1 MCDRFEAVND
11 IVEEAL
17 DRPASEREPFVESRC
32 AGDREMRE
40 DALRLLGLADT
51 MEISPRAPAE
61 EIEIRPGAR
70 LGRLRIV
77 RQIGRGGEG
86 SIFLAEHDEHGPVA
100 IKALHPELRRDRP
113 AMACLR
119 AELAA
124 SGAVAHPNVCPVF
137 DLVKLGERDG
147 SMAFMMKY
155 LPGETLAARLR
166 RGAIK
171 PAEAFE
177 IARGIAAGLD
187 ALHAK
192 GIVHRDLKPDNIML
206 TRKGGKCVPVIMD
219 FGLAIDSTAGGGDEA
234 GKVVGTAIS
243 GSPAYMAP
251 EQFRTGAVTPA
262 ADIYAFGLI
271 LFEMLAGARPFP
283 AEGLLQAAI
292 RRNTED
298 APLLPT
304 VAGEACAAWER
315 AIARSLSRDPGVRP
329 HSAGALL
336 DQMHRRAGALRS
348 GLSLRCRHGYVR
360 GPISRRC

>member
-1 MCDRFEAVND
+1 MCNRFEAVND
-11 IVEEAL
+11 IVEKAL
-17 DRPASEREPFVESRC
+17 DRPASERERFVESRC
-32 AGDREMRE
+32 AGDQGMRE
-40 DALRLLGLADT
+40 EALRLLGLSDT
-51 MEISPRAPAE
+51 MEIPAAAPAE

-86 SIFLAEHDEHGPVA
+86 SIFLAEHDEYGRVA

-166 RGAIK
+166 RGAIE

-187 ALHAK
+187 ALHGR

-206 TRKGGKCVPVIMD
+206 TRNGRKCVPVIMD
-219 FGLAIDSTAGGGDEA
+219 FGLAIDSTAGADDEA
-234 GKVVGTAIS
+234 RKDVGAAIS

-251 EQFRTGAVTPA
+251 EQFRTGAVTRA

-271 LFEMLAGARPFP
+271 LFEMLAGSRPFP
-283 AEGLLQAAI
+283 AEGLLPAAI

-298 APLLPT
+298 APLLRT
-304 VAGEACAAWER
+304 VAGEGCAAWER
-315 AIARSLSRDPGVRP
+315 AIARTLSRDPAGRP
-329 HSAGALL
+329 HSAGAVLE
-336 DQMHRRAGALRS
+336 QMHGRAGAPRS
-348 GLSLRCRHGYVR
+348 ARSLRCRHGYGR